1 MAKCFNCG
9 KNFDYE
15 KYYGIC
21 PKCGTYNRE
30 ETPEEA
36 HMALHEQYDNR
47 EHCQSHEQYNDL
59 QHSRLHEQYD
69 NQRQNQQHY
78 EAGTG
83 TSQGRYVAA
92 PWPAAAKRQ
101 GTARAKATPGAI
113 LVFVLLIIGIVGTI
127 AFPILYTFG
136 RSMRLGVSVTEDIFS
151 QAGEDLYGDDGGSD
165 SAGDVLYAE
174 QTAPVVQRNAGE
186 PLYLGNDG
194 ELAVTVG
201 AARVRVPAG
210 YVEGFPK
217 GENLVAISVT
227 HQDAHVGYEDYS
239 ATDMLYV
246 GYYEDTYRACL
257 TSYDMEQYLNVL
269 GSIRIV
275 DRYNISYGEGE
286 GELLVFVPEEVTS
299 LNLYIESRNEDTY
312 EMIEIYEIPLEIG
325 PGEEI

>member
-36 HMALHEQYDNR
+36 HMALHEQYDNG
-47 EHCQSHEQYNDL
+47 EHSQS
-59 QHSRLHEQYD
+59 
-69 NQRQNQQHY
+69 
-78 EAGTG
+78 T
-83 TSQGRYVAA
+83 GRYVAA
-92 PWPAAAKRQ
+92 PWPAATKRQ

-127 AFPILYTFG
+127 AFPFLYIFG
-136 RSMRLGVSVTEDIFS
+136 RSMEFGVSVTEDIFS
-151 QAGEDLYGDDGGSD
+151 QSGEDLHGDDGGSD
-165 SAGDVLYAE
+165 SAEDVTYAE
-174 QTAPVVQRNAGE
+174 QTAPVARRTAGE

-210 YVEGFPK
+210 YVEGFPE

-227 HQDAHVGYEDYS
+227 HQDTHEGYEEYN

-246 GYYEDTYRACL
+246 GFYEDTYRACL

-299 LNLYIESRNEDTY
+299 LKLYIESRNEDTY
-312 EMIEIYEIPLEIG
+312 EMIEIFEIPLEIG